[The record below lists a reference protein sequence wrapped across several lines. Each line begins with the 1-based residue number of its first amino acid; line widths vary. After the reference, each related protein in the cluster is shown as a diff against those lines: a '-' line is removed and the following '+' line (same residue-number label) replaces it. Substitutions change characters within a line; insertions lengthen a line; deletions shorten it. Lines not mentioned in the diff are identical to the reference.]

1 MTSREKASEN
11 FSMARVFEN
20 TRKPKREGKLV
31 TIGKAEAIPAGRG
44 ATIQLKDG
52 AEVAL
57 FNVDGSLHAI
67 ENFCPHRGYPLADS
81 RLYGNVVE
89 CDVHGFEFD
98 VTTGECLTNSDCG
111 IETYKVTVE
120 DGLIKILV

>member
-20 TRKPKREGKLV
+20 ERKPEREGKLV
-31 TIGKAEAIPAGRG
+31 TIGKADAIPAGRG

-57 FNVDGSLHAI
+57 FNVGGSLHAI

-98 VTTGECLTNSDCG
+98 VTTGECLTKSDCA
-111 IETYKVTVE
+111 IETYKVLIE
-120 DGLIKILV
+120 DGIIKILV